1 MLMGINT
8 GQTTQ
13 TGPRKWF
20 EKEYVWDSKKM
31 GRQKTNSEYA
41 DDVAK
46 FLEPYAVRAIYVDPS
61 AAAFKLELRKR
72 GLHIVDADN
81 DVLNGI
87 DYFVSEMRKGS
98 VTICKDCPTMIKEI
112 EGYVWDHKASE
123 KGYDEPLKKNDHC
136 MDAARYCLYTH
147 KVAAYNPYQH
157 NPAKYAQNRYSSNF

>member
-1 MLMGINT
+1 M
-8 GQTTQ
+8 
-13 TGPRKWF
+13 
-20 EKEYVWDSKKM
+20 
-31 GRQKTNSEYA
+31 
-41 DDVAK
+41 AK

-157 NPAKYAQNRYSSNF
+157 NPAKYAQNRFSSNF